1 MAIILVLGEA
11 GAFVGFLY
19 LINQF
24 IAKKHPD
31 WGTYFVYFLF
41 TCGVLFLTSG
51 NASNYYESHDYY
63 NEYTF
68 DYDTLSDAE
77 KKLCAEQMLKC
88 ERMAKYHYELSK
100 SKCWW
105 LPNMDDRAKARHCFL
120 GALANLAPATPQ
132 SKVIGTILYFLGV
145 YGIACL
151 DEWNYINDHLLQS
164 QAWWESY
171 EFYKEN
177 LESNR

>member
-1 MAIILVLGEA
+1 MGTILVMGEA

-31 WGTYFVYFLF
+31 WATYFVYFLF

-51 NASNYYESHDYY
+51 NASNYYEDY
-63 NEYTF
+63 NTEYTY
-68 DYDTLSDAE
+68 DYDMLSDAE
-77 KKLCAEQMLKC
+77 KKLCAEQMVKC

-105 LPNMDDRAKARHCFL
+105 LPNLDERAKARHCFL
-120 GALANLAPATPQ
+120 GAIATLASGTPQ
-132 SKVIGTILYFLGV
+132 SKVVAAVLYALGV
-145 YGIACL
+145 YGLSAM
-151 DEWNYINDHLLQS
+151 DEWNYVNDHLLES
-164 QAWWESY
+164 KAWWESY